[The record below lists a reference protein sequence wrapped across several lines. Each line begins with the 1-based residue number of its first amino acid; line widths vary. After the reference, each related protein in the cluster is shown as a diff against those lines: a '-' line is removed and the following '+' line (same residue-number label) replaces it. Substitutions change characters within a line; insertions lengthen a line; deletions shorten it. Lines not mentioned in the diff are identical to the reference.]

1 MLPIRHLRIAA
12 VTLAAAIVA
21 CGDATRPKAT
31 SANVLLAYSL
41 YPLTGSPAV
50 VSNAVSFFGG
60 PTRADAS
67 FSFDVAFDV
76 DPGGKVLMYP
86 VRSLAGTLAGGLG
99 TRVGLQP
106 VPGSFESLR
115 EAPETGYDTI
125 TVKTITT
132 GQTVAVELIDQAVG
146 QCFYS
151 LGGQKTYAKFVVD
164 SVDANRR
171 LFLRSVIDLNCGYRS
186 LVPNEIPTN

>member
-21 CGDATRPKAT
+21 CGDVTRPKAT
-31 SANVLLAYSL
+31 TANVELTYSL
-41 YPLTGSPAV
+41 YPLTNAPAAV
-50 VSNAVSFFGG
+50 VNAVSFFSG

-76 DPGGKVLMYP
+76 DPGGKVLVYP
-86 VRSLAGTLAGGLG
+86 VRSLAGTLAGPLA
-99 TRVGLQP
+99 TRVGLQL
-106 VPGSFESLR
+106 VPGSYESLR

-125 TVKTITT
+125 TVKPITA
-132 GQTVAVELIDQAVG
+132 GQVVAVELIDQASG

-164 SVDANRR
+164 SIGASRR
-171 LFLRSVIDLNCGYRS
+171 LYLRSVLDLNCGYRS

>member
-1 MLPIRHLRIAA
+1 MLPIRHMRIAA

-41 YPLTGSPAV
+41 YPLTGSPAA

-67 FSFDVAFDV
+67 FAFDVAFDV
-76 DPGGKVLMYP
+76 DPGGKVVMYP
-86 VRSLAGTLAGGLG
+86 VRSLAGTLAGALG
-99 TRVGLQP
+99 SRVGLQP
-106 VPGSFESLR
+106 VPGTFEALR

-125 TVKTITT
+125 TVKTVTP
-132 GQTVAVELIDQAVG
+132 GQVVAVELIDQSTG

-151 LGGQKTYAKFVVD
+151 LGGQKTYAKFIVD
-164 SVDANRR
+164 SIGSSRR

>member
-1 MLPIRHLRIAA
+1 MLPIRHLRVAA
-12 VTLAAAIVA
+12 VTFAAAIVA

-31 SANVLLAYSL
+31 SANIELAYSL
-41 YPLTGSPAV
+41 FPLTGAPVA
-50 VSNAVSFFGG
+50 VSNAVSFLAG

-76 DPGGKVLMYP
+76 DPGGKVLAYP
-86 VRSLAGTLAGGLG
+86 VRSLAGTLAGALG
-99 TRVGLQP
+99 SRVGLQP
-106 VPGSFESLR
+106 VPGSYESLR

-125 TVKTITT
+125 TVKTITP
-132 GQTVAVELIDQAVG
+132 GQVVAVELIDQLSG

-164 SVDANRR
+164 SVNADRR

>member
-1 MLPIRHLRIAA
+1 MRIAA

-31 SANVLLAYSL
+31 SANVLLSYSL
-41 YPLTGSPAV
+41 YPLTGAPAA

-60 PTRADAS
+60 PTRADAT
-67 FSFDVAFDV
+67 FQFDVAFDV
-76 DPGGKVLMYP
+76 DPTGKLVVYP
-86 VRSLAGTLAGGLG
+86 VRSLAGTLAGSLG

-106 VPGSFESLR
+106 VTGSFETLR
-115 EAPETGYDTI
+115 VAPETGYDTI
-125 TVKTITT
+125 SVKTLAP
-132 GQTVAVELIDQAVG
+132 GQVVAVELIDQATG

-151 LGGQKTYAKFVVD
+151 LGGQKTYAKFIVD
-164 SVDANRR
+164 SVDASRR

-186 LVPNEIPTN
+186 LVPDEIPTN